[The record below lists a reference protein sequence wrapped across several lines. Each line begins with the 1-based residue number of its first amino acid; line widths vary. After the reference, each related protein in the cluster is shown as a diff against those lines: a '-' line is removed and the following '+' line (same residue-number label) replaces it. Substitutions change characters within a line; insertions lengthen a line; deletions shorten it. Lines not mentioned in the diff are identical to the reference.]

1 MKSFF
6 FFSGCLKSGKSSA
19 LVGDLF
25 FDLTCATC
33 SVEDSESCTR
43 QNLSWLVFLNNPL
56 SATDKDGRD
65 GVNKGEVQRE
75 VKKFGR
81 DMLG

>member
-6 FFSGCLKSGKSSA
+6 FFSGCLKSGKPSA

-33 SVEDSESCTR
+33 FVEGSESCTR

-56 SATDKDGRD
+56 SATVVFDF
-65 GVNKGEVQRE
+65 E
-75 VKKFGR
+75 
-81 DMLG
+81 

>member
-1 MKSFF
+1 M
-6 FFSGCLKSGKSSA
+6 
-19 LVGDLF
+19 GDLF

-56 SATDKDGRD
+56 SATVVFDFESNQWDERG
-65 GVNKGEVQRE
+65 KG
-75 VKKFGR
+75 
-81 DMLG
+81 